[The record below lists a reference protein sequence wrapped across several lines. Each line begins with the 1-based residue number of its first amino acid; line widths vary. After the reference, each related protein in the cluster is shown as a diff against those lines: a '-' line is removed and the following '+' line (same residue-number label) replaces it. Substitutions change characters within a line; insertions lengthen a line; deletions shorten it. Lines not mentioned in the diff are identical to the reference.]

1 MKHLK
6 IFLWNDKTDEA
17 DKWQEVI
24 AGGGTLDNVPKSS
37 ARTPEEVVREVEAAK
52 PDVVVLDIKALG
64 DRKMGLDI
72 AEGVRKADLLVPIL
86 AVTRDPKVVYLATN
100 RFEQL
105 GFAGVFH
112 ASVMEEGVFES
123 IALRPSLN
131 HWHLIAPEFPLVR
144 HCVQSIKSTFGASD
158 SDFANHFIQLL
169 ESLPFSRSI
178 ESWHKQ
184 IRDPLVRL
192 MNQRSLGALGQ
203 RFKDLAE
210 LFEKAD
216 PFYMAGSRSRRHLSH
231 NVQVFLIGLAILLRC
246 SVLRSKAIETLRAYG
261 EADDTKALLTAVFV
275 WACIANTHDV
285 AYVSEHFSTLN
296 ENLQQLT
303 QKFSEVFGPT
313 EQVKPMPKVN
323 WPGLAHGEV
332 AARLWRA
339 GLPNEPHHWNLE
351 HKCFQL
357 VASAIARHDSKYFP
371 NTPVNINQWAEFL
384 AVLSD
389 ELQDWGRERPE
400 NSPGPKP
407 FENITWGMFSLEG
420 IQITEHKVSLT
431 FVAQDHP
438 ELIARRFGT
447 SGEDPV
453 KETFNRIAQTLRKNL
468 SSSVPL
474 EIDLQVDFVSRP
486 ATLPV
491 HESIAVQH

>member
-6 IFLWNDKTDEA
+6 IFVWNDKQELA

-24 AGGGTLDNVPKSS
+24 AGGGSLDNVPKSS
-37 ARTPEEVVREVEAAK
+37 ELKPEEVVREVEAAN

-72 AEGVRKADLLVPIL
+72 AEGIRKLDLLIPIL
-86 AVTRDPKVVYLATN
+86 AVTREPKVVYLATN

-131 HWHLIAPEFPLVR
+131 QWHLTVPEFPLVR
-144 HCVQSIKSTFGASD
+144 HCVHSIKSTFGAHD
-158 SDFANHFIQLL
+158 PDFANDFINLL
-169 ESLPFSRSI
+169 ESLPFSRST

-192 MNQRSLGALGQ
+192 MNRRSLGALGE
-203 RFKDLAE
+203 RFKFLAE

-231 NVQVFLIGLAILLRC
+231 NVQVFLLGLVILLRC
-246 SVLRSKAIETLRAYG
+246 SVLQHKAIETLRKYG
-261 EADDTKALLTAVFV
+261 AADDTEALLRAVLI

-285 AYVSEHFSTLN
+285 AYMSEHFSALS
-296 ENLQQLT
+296 EHLEQLT
-303 QKFSEVFGPT
+303 RTFSQVFQPA
-313 EQVKPMPKVN
+313 EQVKPMSKVN
-323 WPGLAHGEV
+323 WPGLSHGEV
-332 AARLWRA
+332 AARLWRDE
-339 GLPNEPHHWNLE
+339 LPSDPGDWNLE
-351 HKCFQL
+351 HQCFEL
-357 VASAIARHDSKYFP
+357 VAAAIARHDSKYFP
-371 NTPVNINQWAEFL
+371 MKPVNIDRWAEFL

-389 ELQDWGRERPE
+389 ELQDWGRERAE
-400 NSPGPKP
+400 NLPGPKP

-420 IQITEHKVSLT
+420 IQIIEDNVSLT
-431 FVAQDHP
+431 FIARDHP

-447 SGEDPV
+447 SGEDSV
-453 KETFNRIAQTLRKNL
+453 KETFNRIAQTLRENL
-468 SSSVPL
+468 RSSVKL

-486 ATLPV
+486 ATRPV
-491 HESIAVQH
+491 HELIVVQG